1 MFKIPQQ
8 CQVPNN
14 NQRICL
20 TNKQTETA
28 KSANCN
34 TSLALFTQKQFSHTF
49 LFHHISFLFWLCF
62 YNIIM
67 LSYSF
72 HIAFYMFY
80 SFISCAYFHFLFDY
94 NFSRLAVHGRN
105 RIDVLIKSYW
115 RLLIDEILNPF
126 YVFEIFCI
134 IFWCYDSYVFYSMCI
149 VVISAYSIINTL
161 IQTRQ
166 VGWPLSF
173 CRIMC

>member
-1 MFKIPQQ
+1 MIKEYALQ
-8 CQVPNN
+8 
-14 NQRICL
+14 
-20 TNKQTETA
+20 TNKQRRQSQPTA
-28 KSANCN
+28 MQVLLYLLKNN
-34 TSLALFTQKQFSHTF
+34 F
-49 LFHHISFLFWLCF
+49 LIHFYFIIFLSFFWLCF
-62 YNIIM
+62 YNIII
-67 LSYSF
+67 LRYSF
-72 HIAFYMFY
+72 HITFYMFY

-173 CRIMC
+173 VGLCVKFWILV